1 MNGNGKSNLHVC
13 SFYLAQ
19 PVRKEVPSVVVV
31 GGSVRELESSLKKSN
46 LHKMQTKP
54 DKIAGGTTPRVE
66 VLWQSGT
73 TCDVAGSPDG
83 LNR

>member
-1 MNGNGKSNLHVC
+1 MCAVFTWPNLC
-13 SFYLAQ
+13 E
-19 PVRKEVPSVVVV
+19 RKFLRSVVVVV